1 MDTRVKLAYDVKLT
15 QQPECEMIR
24 IKRSALLAALSVHVA
39 IWLGSFMLHEA
50 RGQAGGADRAG
61 LSRQAFMDIS
71 AVLKHPRCL
80 NCHTSVDY
88 PRQGDDQHRHLFNVR
103 RGPDD
108 RGARALRCQSC
119 HQADNQEASGVPG
132 APGWRLAPLRMA
144 WDGLSA
150 GQLCKALLDPARG
163 GMTPQTLVE
172 HLRAERLVAWAWQPG
187 RNSRGDLRQQP
198 PLPHEQFVALA
209 HNWVELGAACPE

>member
-1 MDTRVKLAYDVKLT
+1 
-15 QQPECEMIR
+15 MIA
-24 IKRSALLAALSVHVA
+24 IKRRASVAALSVSIAVL
-39 IWLGSFMLHEA
+39 LGSFLSRESS
-50 RGQAGGADRAG
+50 GQAGGADRAAQ
-61 LSRQAFMDIS
+61 SRQAFMDIS
-71 AVLKHPRCL
+71 TVLRHPRCL

-108 RGARALRCQSC
+108 RGAAALRCQTC
-119 HQADNQEASGVPG
+119 HHAENHEASGVPG

-172 HLRAERLVAWAWQPG
+172 HLRTERLVAWAWQPG

-198 PLPHEQFVALA
+198 PLSHEQFVALA
-209 HNWVELGAACPE
+209 NNWVELGAACPE